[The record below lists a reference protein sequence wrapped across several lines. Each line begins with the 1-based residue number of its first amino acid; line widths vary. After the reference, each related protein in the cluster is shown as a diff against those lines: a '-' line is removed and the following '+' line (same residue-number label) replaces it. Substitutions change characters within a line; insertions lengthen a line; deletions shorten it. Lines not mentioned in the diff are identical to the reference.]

1 MRFLLKLVVDKPIFG
16 NILPLNYQYELS
28 SFVYAAIHRSDA
40 QYSTWLHQNGFV
52 ADNKQFRLFTFSHLY
67 VPKYNIAGDRLIIES
82 PTVEWQIAFLPE
94 RSTEEFIRG
103 LFSEQVFT
111 LGDRQSKV
119 QFRVTG
125 IELMPDPV
133 FTTDM
138 VFTTLSPV
146 CIARHIPETNQ
157 IFYESPDSPYARE
170 AMLRNLKNKYAAYH
184 GHEYTGSD
192 TFELKL
198 LSTPISKLV
207 SIKTGTPYQTKIRG
221 YTFRF
226 KLKADEDLLK
236 VMWNSGLGEKGSM
249 GFGCVGMSFD
259 RI

>member
-1 MRFLLKLVVDKPIFG
+1 MRFSLQLVPDTSIFG
-16 NILPLNYQYELS
+16 NTLPINYQYELS

-52 ADNKQFRLFTFSHLY
+52 ADNKQFRLFTFSHLH
-67 VPKYNIAGDRLIIES
+67 VPKYNIAGDRLMIES
-82 PTVEWQIAFLPE
+82 PTVEWQIAFLPG

-125 IELMPDPV
+125 IELMAEPV
-133 FTTDM
+133 FTTDT

-184 GHEYTGSD
+184 GHDYTGFG

-198 LSTPISKLV
+198 LSKPISKLV

-226 KLKADEDLLK
+226 KLKADEELLK

-249 GFGCVGMSFD
+249 GFGCVGEG
-259 RI
+259 

>member
-1 MRFLLKLVVDKPIFG
+1 MRFLVQLAIDKAFGGNTLPI
-16 NILPLNYQYELS
+16 NYQYEMS
-28 SFVYAAIHRSDA
+28 SFVYAAIHRSNA
-40 QYSTWLHQNGFV
+40 QYSTWLHQNGFI
-52 ADNKQFRLFTFSHLY
+52 ADNKQFRLFTFSHLH
-67 VPKYNIAGDRLIIES
+67 VPQYKINGDRLIIES
-82 PTVEWQIAFLPE
+82 PTVGWQIAFLPE

-111 LGDRQSKV
+111 LGDRKSKV
-119 QFRVTG
+119 QFRVTS
-125 IELMPDPV
+125 IELIPDPV
-133 FTTDM
+133 FTPDM

-146 CIARHIPETNQ
+146 CIARHIPDTNQ

-184 GHEYTGSD
+184 GTEHTGSD

-198 LSTPISKLV
+198 LSKPISKV
-207 SIKTGTPYQTKIRG
+207 VTIKTGTPYQTKIRG

-226 KLKADEDLLK
+226 KLKADEELMK

-249 GFGCVGMSFD
+249 GFGCVGEK
-259 RI
+259 

>member
-1 MRFLLKLVVDKPIFG
+1 MRFSLQLVPDTSIFG
-16 NILPLNYQYELS
+16 NTLPINYQYELS

-40 QYSTWLHQNGFV
+40 QYSTWLHQNGFI
-52 ADNKQFRLFTFSHLY
+52 ADNKQFRLFTFSHLH
-67 VPKYNIAGDRLIIES
+67 VPKYNIAGDRLMIES
-82 PTVEWQIAFLPE
+82 PTVEWQIAFLPG

-125 IELMPDPV
+125 IELMAEPV
-133 FTTDM
+133 FTTDT

-184 GHEYTGSD
+184 GHDYTGFG

-198 LSTPISKLV
+198 LSKPISKLV

-226 KLKADEDLLK
+226 KLKADEELLK

-249 GFGCVGMSFD
+249 GFGCVGEK
-259 RI
+259 

>member
-1 MRFLLKLVVDKPIFG
+1 MRFKLTLTVEKEPFG
-16 NILPLNYQYELS
+16 NHLPINYQYELS

-40 QYSTWLHQNGFV
+40 QYSTWLHQNGFI
-52 ADNKQFRLFTFSHLY
+52 ADNKQFRLFTFSHLH
-67 VPKYNIAGDRLIIES
+67 VPKYNIAGDRLMIES
-82 PTVEWQIAFLPE
+82 PTVEWQIAFLPG

-125 IELMPDPV
+125 IELMAEPV
-133 FTTDM
+133 FTTDT
-138 VFTTLSPV
+138 VLTTLSPV

-157 IFYESPDSPYARE
+157 IFYESPDRPYARE

-184 GHEYTGSD
+184 GHDYTGSD

-198 LSTPISKLV
+198 LSKPISKLV

-226 KLKADEDLLK
+226 KLKADEELLK

-249 GFGCVGMSFD
+249 GFGCVGEG
-259 RI
+259 

>member
-40 QYSTWLHQNGFV
+40 QYSTWLHQNGFI
-52 ADNKQFRLFTFSHLY
+52 ADNKQFRLFTFSHLH
-67 VPKYNIAGDRLIIES
+67 VPKYNIAGDRLMIES
-82 PTVEWQIAFLPE
+82 PTVEWQITFLPE

-125 IELMPDPV
+125 IELMPEPI
-133 FTTDM
+133 FSPDM

-184 GHEYTGSD
+184 GHEHTGSD
-192 TFELKL
+192 NFELKL

-226 KLKADEDLLK
+226 MLKADENLLK

-249 GFGCVGMSFD
+249 GFGCVG
-259 RI
+259 RG

>member
-1 MRFLLKLVVDKPIFG
+1 MRFKLTLTVEKEPFG
-16 NILPLNYQYELS
+16 NRLPINYQYELS

-67 VPKYNIAGDRLIIES
+67 VSKYNITDDRLIIES

-133 FTTDM
+133 FTSDT

-157 IFYESPDSPYARE
+157 ISYESPDSPYARE

-184 GHEYTGSD
+184 GHKYTGSD

-226 KLKADEDLLK
+226 KLKADENLLK

-249 GFGCVGMSFD
+249 GFGCVSG
-259 RI
+259 

>member
-1 MRFLLKLVVDKPIFG
+1 MRFKLTLTIEKEPFG
-16 NILPLNYQYELS
+16 NRLPINYQYELS

-52 ADNKQFRLFTFSHLY
+52 ADNKQFRLFTFSHLF
-67 VPKYNIAGDRLIIES
+67 VSKYNIAGDRLIIES

-125 IELMPDPV
+125 IELMPEPV
-133 FTTDM
+133 FSTDT

-146 CIARHIPETNQ
+146 CIARHIPETKQ

-184 GHEYTGSD
+184 GHEYTGSG

-198 LSTPISKLV
+198 LSKPISKLV

-249 GFGCVGMSFD
+249 GFGCVGKG
-259 RI
+259 

>member
-1 MRFLLKLVVDKPIFG
+1 MRFSLKLVPENSIYGNTLPI
-16 NILPLNYQYELS
+16 NYQYELS
-28 SFVYAAIHRSDA
+28 SYIYSAIHRSNA
-40 QYSTWLHQNGFV
+40 SYSAWLHQNGFI
-52 ADNKQFRLFTFSHLY
+52 ADNKKFRLFTFSHLN
-67 VPKYNIAGDRLIIES
+67 VPKYNITGDRLIIVS

-111 LGDRQSKV
+111 LGDLQSKV
-119 QFRVTG
+119 QFRVTNV
-125 IELMPDPV
+125 ELMPEPV

-146 CIARHIPETNQ
+146 CIARHIPEKNQ

-184 GHEYTGSD
+184 GHDYTGSD

-249 GFGCVGMSFD
+249 GFGCVGVG
-259 RI
+259 

>member
-1 MRFLLKLVVDKPIFG
+1 MRFSVKLELDKSGFG
-16 NILPLNYQYELS
+16 NTLPLNYQYELS

-40 QYSTWLHQNGFV
+40 QYSTWLHQNGFI
-52 ADNKQFRLFTFSHLY
+52 ADNKQFRLFTFSHLN
-67 VPKYNIAGDRLIIES
+67 VPQYSITGDRLKIES
-82 PTVEWQIAFLPE
+82 PAVEWQIGFLPE

-119 QFRVTG
+119 QFRIAS
-125 IELMPDPV
+125 IELMPEPNFSVDK
-133 FTTDM
+133 

-146 CIARHIPETNQ
+146 CIARHTPETNQ

-170 AMLRNLKNKYAAYH
+170 AMLRNLKNKYAAFY
-184 GHEYTGSD
+184 GNEYTGSD

-198 LSTPISKLV
+198 LSKPISKLV

-221 YTFRF
+221 YTFKF
-226 KLKADEDLLK
+226 KLQADEELMK

-249 GFGCVGMSFD
+249 GFGCVGV
-259 RI
+259 R

>member
-1 MRFLLKLVVDKPIFG
+1 MRFLLQLAIDKAFGGNTLPI
-16 NILPLNYQYELS
+16 NYQYEMS
-28 SFVYAAIHRSDA
+28 SFVYAAIHRSNA
-40 QYSTWLHQNGFV
+40 QYSTWLHQNGFI
-52 ADNKQFRLFTFSHLY
+52 ADNKQFRLFTFSHLH
-67 VPKYNIAGDRLIIES
+67 VPQYKINGDRLIIES

-111 LGDRQSKV
+111 LGDHKTKV
-119 QFRVTG
+119 QFRVTS
-125 IELMPDPV
+125 IELIPDPV
-133 FTTDM
+133 FTPDT

-146 CIARHIPETNQ
+146 CIARHIPDTNQ
-157 IFYESPDSPYARE
+157 IFYESPDSIYARE

-184 GHEYTGSD
+184 GTEYTGSD

-198 LSTPISKLV
+198 LSKPISKLV
-207 SIKTGTPYQTKIRG
+207 TIKTGTPYQTKIRG

-226 KLKADEDLLK
+226 KLNADEELLK

-249 GFGCVGMSFD
+249 GFGSVGEK
-259 RI
+259 